1 MSDPVLGLR
10 ERKKAKLR
18 QTILDKAIE
27 LLRDNGYEGLRIAD
41 LVDALEISQPTF
53 FRYFPT
59 KDSLISAAARQAGDR
74 TRSWMERRHLTP
86 EALERPVRESV
97 QAFSRDVADIAIR
110 EKRIIAVLIRAGLAA
125 PWRRKTTEGTANGA
139 DTWKTSDY
147 PLVVDAI
154 LFAAQQRGEIR
165 RDMAI
170 DELGDLYSGVMNQ
183 IILRWVS
190 EEPPPYSIHE
200 RIERSVDVLITGM
213 TLPT

>member
-1 MSDPVLGLR
+1 MADPVLGLR

-27 LLRDNGYEGLRIAD
+27 LLREHGYEGLRIAD
-41 LVDALEISQPTF
+41 LVESLEISQPTF

-59 KDSLISAAARQAGDR
+59 KDSLISAAARQAGDK

-86 EALERPVRESV
+86 EALQRPVREAV
-97 QAFSRDVADIAIR
+97 QSFSRDVADMAIR

-125 PWRRKTTEGTANGA
+125 PWRRKDDGSNGA
-139 DTWKTSDY
+139 DGWKTSDY
-147 PLVVDAI
+147 PIVVDAI
-154 LFAAQQRGEIR
+154 LLAAQQRGEIR
-165 RDMAI
+165 RDLAI

-190 EEPPPYSIHE
+190 EEPPPYNLHE
-200 RIERSVDVLITGM
+200 RVERSVDVLFSG
-213 TLPT
+213 LSLVG

>member
-1 MSDPVLGLR
+1 MADPVLGLR

-27 LLRDNGYEGLRIAD
+27 LLREHGYEGLRIAD
-41 LVDALEISQPTF
+41 LVESLEISQPTF

-59 KDSLISAAARQAGDR
+59 KDSLISAAARQAGDK

-86 EALERPVRESV
+86 EALQRPVREAV
-97 QAFSRDVADIAIR
+97 QAFSRDVADMAIR

-125 PWRRKTTEGTANGA
+125 PWRRKDDGTSNGS
-139 DTWKTSDY
+139 DGWKTSDY
-147 PLVVDAI
+147 PIVVDAI
-154 LFAAQQRGEIR
+154 LLAAQQRGEIR

-190 EEPPPYSIHE
+190 EDPPPYNLHE
-200 RIERSVDVLITGM
+200 RIERSIDLLFSGLS
-213 TLPT
+213 LPN